1 MISANVNHH
10 SARERGFLV
19 GTFASLSGTSNE
31 ITVTHGVGTITLS
44 TPQAIATTSSV
55 QFQQLTLGSVTPGG
69 LILQDTEVSPKT
81 VQIEAPATLTNSY
94 VLKLPWDQA
103 SGTKVLQNDGA
114 GNLSWASGGGS
125 GTVNSGTTNQ
135 IGYYASNG
143 DVISGASASA
153 ILNIL
158 GFVTA
163 SQSISGTGYYTL
175 PGGLILQWVTQSIN
189 SGFQN
194 DINFPTAFPNNCF
207 AVIILFNYYYVRISS
222 KSF

>member
-1 MISANVNHH
+1 MSQIIVPPA
-10 SARERGFLV
+10 G
-19 GTFASLSGTSNE
+19 
-31 ITVTHGVGTITLS
+31 
-44 TPQAIATTSSV
+44 
-55 QFQQLTLGSVTPGG
+55 GS
-69 LILQDTEVSPKT
+69 
-81 VQIEAPATLTNSY
+81 
-94 VLKLPWDQA
+94 
-103 SGTKVLQNDGA
+103 
-114 GNLSWASGGGS
+114 SGGDS

-135 IGYYASNG
+135 ICYYASNG

-175 PGGLILQWVTQSIN
+175 PGGLILQWVKQSIN

-207 AVIILFNYYYVRISS
+207 GVWATGVTNSSGTITAYISTYIQS
-222 KSF
+222 KSQYATNNSGNVTQAFILALGN